1 MDYVNLKKNFRN
13 LALIIKALDSHLSL
27 LLCKVEWFVIG
38 YMGINKGVKFFRLS
52 EVAFLIIKFHDYCK
66 DIWYYEGQPIEAGH
80 IQNLNQSENQPKNSL
95 IYSQVS

>member
-52 EVAFLIIKFHDYCK
+52 EVAFLIIKSHDYCK
-66 DIWYYEGQPIEAGH
+66 DIWYEGQPIEAGH

-95 IYSQVS
+95 IYSQGS